1 MKKQH
6 NKINRKQLTEEII
19 ASVFYSFLRHNK
31 AHNPEHNRTRGCM
44 SKGHPFMKEKWLIQ
58 SNAWT
63 ETLLLR
69 LSNAIHFFPSLQ

>member
-44 SKGHPFMKEKWLIQ
+44 SKGHPVMKEKWLIQ

-69 LSNAIHFFPSLQ
+69 LSNAIHFFSSLQ